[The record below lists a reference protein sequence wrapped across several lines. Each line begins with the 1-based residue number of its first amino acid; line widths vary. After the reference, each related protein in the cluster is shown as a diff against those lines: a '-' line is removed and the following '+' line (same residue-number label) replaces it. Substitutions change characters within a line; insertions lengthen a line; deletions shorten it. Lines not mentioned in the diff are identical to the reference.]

1 MSFGLTNSLAP
12 FMGLLNRVFKNYLD
26 SFVIVFIDDIL
37 VYSKS
42 EDGHMDHLRAVLQVL
57 KEHQLIAKFIKCEF
71 WSRSVVF
78 VGDIMSSEGIE
89 FIRRRRKRL
98 RVVLDL

>member
-1 MSFGLTNSLAP
+1 MPFALTNALSA
-12 FMGLLNRVFKNYLD
+12 FMNLTNTVFKNYLY

-37 VYSKS
+37 VYFKS
-42 EDGHMDHLRAVLQVL
+42 EDDHMGHLRLVFQVL